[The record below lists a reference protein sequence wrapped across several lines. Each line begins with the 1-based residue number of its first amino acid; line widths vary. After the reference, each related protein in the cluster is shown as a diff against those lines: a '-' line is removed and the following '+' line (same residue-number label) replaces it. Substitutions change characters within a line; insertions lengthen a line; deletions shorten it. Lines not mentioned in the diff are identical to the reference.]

1 MPLEIERKFLVISE
15 DYQQNS
21 KSVYIKQAYL
31 SADENMAIRVRIEK
45 NQATINIK
53 SKKSERVNHEFEYV
67 IPLDEAQSL
76 IRMSPYLMIEKTRHV
91 IKYEGKT
98 WEVDEFHG
106 DNSGLTVAEI
116 EFDHENEVFEKPPW
130 LGEEVTADYRY
141 LNSNL
146 AKKPFGSW

>member
-1 MPLEIERKFLVISE
+1 MPLEIERKFLVGSN
-15 DYQQNS
+15 DYKLS
-21 KSVYIKQAYL
+21 AKAVDIKQAYL
-31 SADENMAIRVRIEK
+31 SVDENMAIRVRLEGI
-45 NQATINIK
+45 QASINIK

-76 IRMSPYLMIEKTRHV
+76 IRMSLYPIIEKTRHMV
-91 IKYEGKT
+91 EYKGKA

-106 DNSGLTVAEI
+106 YNAELTVAEI
-116 EFDHENEVFEKPPW
+116 ELDDENEAFEKPPW

-146 AKKPFGSW
+146 AKKPFSSW

>member
-1 MPLEIERKFLVISE
+1 MPLEIERKFLVVSD
-15 DYQQNS
+15 DYKLS
-21 KSVYIKQAYL
+21 AKSAEINQAYL
-31 SADENMAIRVRIEK
+31 SADKNMAIRARVEGM
-45 NQATINIK
+45 QASINIK

-76 IRMSPYLMIEKTRHV
+76 IRMSLYSIIEKTRHIV
-91 IKYEGKT
+91 EYKGKT

-106 DNSGLTVAEI
+106 DNAGLTVAEI
-116 EFDHENEVFEKPPW
+116 ELDDENEAFEKPSW